1 MVNSYLIIPEKG
13 PNVKSYGKKFSD
25 FPDRIAVVDQIVE
38 HLRRRMTSFEQFEQC
53 RSFFREMINIL
64 RQMNYSEFK
73 GGKFMEYQQQLTKL
87 LS

>member
-1 MVNSYLIIPEKG
+1 
-13 PNVKSYGKKFSD
+13 
-25 FPDRIAVVDQIVE
+25 
-38 HLRRRMTSFEQFEQC
+38 
-53 RSFFREMINIL
+53 MINIL